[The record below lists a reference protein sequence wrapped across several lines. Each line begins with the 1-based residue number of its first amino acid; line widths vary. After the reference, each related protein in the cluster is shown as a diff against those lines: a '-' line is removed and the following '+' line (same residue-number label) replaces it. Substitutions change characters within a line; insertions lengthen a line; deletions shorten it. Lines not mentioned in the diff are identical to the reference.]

1 MSDYA
6 RRKQSDVVWTA
17 CSKIITTPSD
27 DTHYAVKIPK
37 KTLVLDIAVN
47 KTTAYTDAG
56 ALVTLG
62 FVGNNETADTDAF
75 MSSAVFN
82 PAVVGVSSIKQGS
95 VKNSGGK
102 YFDRAGTIT
111 VTSDDN
117 GGTAG
122 TFQIFVS
129 YIQLS
134 N

>member
-1 MSDYA
+1 MSDYT
-6 RRKQSDVVWTA
+6 RRKQSDVVWAA
-17 CSKIITTPSD
+17 CSKIITPSD

-37 KTLVLDIAVN
+37 KSLVLDITVN

-62 FVGNNETADTDAF
+62 FVGNNETADPDAF

-82 PAVVGVSSIKQGS
+82 PANVGVSSIKQGS